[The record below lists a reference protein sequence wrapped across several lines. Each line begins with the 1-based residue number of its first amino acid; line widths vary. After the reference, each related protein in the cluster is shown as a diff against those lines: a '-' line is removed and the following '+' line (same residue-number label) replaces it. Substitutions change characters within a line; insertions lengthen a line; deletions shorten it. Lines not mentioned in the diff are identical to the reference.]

1 MVIAFQ
7 SLQAE
12 QDLLEIAYQIAVT
25 DGRPHTAEIIIDE
38 LVAKCNFYAKI
49 PQLGTAADHL
59 FEGCRYGRHKRW
71 IIFYRPRPEGIDVI
85 RIIDGARDYEHF
97 FRS

>member
-1 MVIAFQ
+1 MAIAFQ

-25 DGRPHTAEIIIDE
+25 DDRPDTATQIIDE
-38 LVAKCNFYAKI
+38 LVAKCNFYAKM
-49 PQLGTAADHL
+49 PLLGTAANDL

-71 IIFYRPRPEGIDVI
+71 IIFYRSRQDGIDVI
-85 RIIDGARDYEHF
+85 RIIDGARDYPHL
-97 FRS
+97 FR